1 MKNFNYNKKKELG
14 TKKNNYKER
23 MKEKKMKKSRKIK
36 WQKGKKKT
44 NKERKEVVYRVLREI
59 LSNHVYY
66 KSLDNLH
73 KQRKLIVQYISI
85 ITSLSKNPIIND

>member
-36 WQKGKKKT
+36 WQKEEKKD
-44 NKERKEVVYRVLREI
+44 E
-59 LSNHVYY
+59 
-66 KSLDNLH
+66 
-73 KQRKLIVQYISI
+73 
-85 ITSLSKNPIIND
+85 